1 MIDKVTYIK
10 LKHAEISYLHK
21 NIYLLVFEDD
31 YEIEIQDAV
40 EIDKAFIELL
50 KGKEFSVLVDT
61 QQRFSSISNEA
72 RNFFANDPEILPFRK
87 KIAIVVDNMPT
98 KLLAN
103 FFIRFNKPQTP
114 TRLFTNYD
122 KAMGWLEEE
131 D

>member
-10 LKHAEISYLHK
+10 LKHSQISYSHK

-31 YEIEIQDAV
+31 YEIEIQDPV

-61 QQRFSSISNEA
+61 QKKFSSISNEA
-72 RNFFANDPEILPFRK
+72 RNFFATDPEILPFRK

-122 KAMGWLEEE
+122 KAVSWLEEE
-131 D
+131 N

>member
-1 MIDKVTYIK
+1 MIDKQHHIK
-10 LKHAEISYLHK
+10 LTHAEISYLH
-21 NIYLLVFEDD
+21 NDIFQLVFEDD
-31 YEIEIQDAV
+31 YEIELEDAI

-61 QQRFSSISNEA
+61 QQRFSSITNEA

-87 KIAIVVDNMPT
+87 KIAIIVDNIPT

-114 TRLFTNYD
+114 ARLFVNYD
-122 KAMGWLEEE
+122 KAVSWLEEKN
-131 D
+131 

>member
-1 MIDKVTYIK
+1 MIDKVTYVK
-10 LKHAEISYLHK
+10 LKHAEISLLHK

-50 KGKEFSVLVDT
+50 KGKEFSVLIDT
-61 QQRFSSISNEA
+61 QKRFSSITNEA
-72 RNFFANDPEILPFRK
+72 RNFFAKDPEILPFRK

-122 KAMGWLEEE
+122 KAMSWLEEE

>member
-1 MIDKVTYIK
+1 MIDKLTYIK
-10 LKHAEISYLHK
+10 LKHSEISYLHK

-40 EIDKAFIELL
+40 EIDKAFIKLL
-50 KGKEFSVLVDT
+50 NGKKFSVIVDT
-61 QQRFSSISNEA
+61 RDCFTSTTNEA
-72 RNFFANDPEILPFRK
+72 RNFFANDPEILPIRK
-87 KIAIVVDNMPT
+87 KIAIVINNMPT

-122 KAMGWLEEE
+122 KAMSWLEE
-131 D
+131 DN